1 MKEPQKQKTIEFVCT
16 ANRGRSPVAA
26 LIGSNYLREIGA
38 DDYRTISSGSHVD
51 AIRNGE
57 LSTAFMIQIID
68 RAKNREMYSPT
79 ELEDIEQAMHD
90 GNDDALKHFYQ
101 QAVDVFQAEE
111 HQYRAEVLPM
121 FDIRGEPKKTQ
132 TQTVARP
139 DVLGVFVMSEINNQK
154 VQEIYNRSNYRP
166 EVIEVL
172 GVPDSFGLDR
182 KEYERCIEGL
192 VEYYVPKAID
202 RLLSEI

>member
-1 MKEPQKQKTIEFVCT
+1 MTPQKTIEFVCT

-26 LIGSNYLREIGA
+26 LTGSNYLRDIRA

-68 RAKNREMYSPT
+68 RAKNRKMYSPIGLDSID
-79 ELEDIEQAMHD
+79 EAIRD
-90 GNDDALKHFYQ
+90 GNNDALKYFYQ

-111 HQYRAEVLPM
+111 HKYRSEVLPM
-121 FDIRGEPKKTQ
+121 FGIEGKVKETQ
-132 TQTVARP
+132 TQIVARP

-154 VQEIYNRSNYRP
+154 VQEIYNRSNYCP
-166 EVIEVL
+166 KVIEVL
-172 GVPDSFGLDR
+172 GVLDSFGLDR
-182 KEYERCIEGL
+182 KAYELCIEKI
-192 VEYYVPKAID
+192 VDYVPKAIEG
-202 RLLSEI
+202 LLSEV